1 MNILGKNYKMEI
13 NKIYNEDC
21 LETMLRM
28 NDNFVDIVFTS
39 PPYNRVRNDK
49 YQHYDDNNADYYE
62 LLINS
67 TSEALRVASGY
78 VIVNLQQNHFNK
90 TEFFNFIG
98 NFANK
103 INGVITWEKT
113 NPQPSTNFREASNDY
128 SITNAVEHFF
138 FIKDGGEFRANSK
151 ISNIIKS
158 SVNSNTFKEHGAV
171 MKKEVAYKIISN
183 FSKEGDIIYD
193 PFGGCGTTAEVSI
206 LLKRRWILSEISKN
220 YCDISTK
227 RLDPLLRQNTLF

>member
-1 MNILGKNYKMEI
+1 MIEI
-13 NKIYNEDC
+13 NKIYNENC
-21 LETMLRM
+21 LDTMAKM
-28 NDNFVDIVFTS
+28 PDNFVDIVFTS

-98 NFANK
+98 YFANK

-193 PFGGCGTTAEVSI
+193 PFGGCGTTAEVAI
-206 LLKRRWILSEISKN
+206 LLKRRWILSEISKE
-220 YCDISTK
+220 YCDISAK
-227 RLDPLLRQNTLF
+227 RLDPFLKQLTLF

>member
-1 MNILGKNYKMEI
+1 MIEI

-21 LETMLRM
+21 LDTMAKM
-28 NDNFVDIVFTS
+28 PDNFVDIVFTS

-98 NFANK
+98 YFANK

-193 PFGGCGTTAEVSI
+193 PFGGCGTTAEVAI
-206 LLKRRWILSEISKN
+206 LLKRRWILSEISKK
-220 YCDISTK
+220 YCDISAK
-227 RLDPLLRQNTLF
+227 RLDPFLKQLTLF